1 MALRLRNLLLAAAG
15 GALAALWTGSL
26 GAAADEINVDT
37 VPAVLNRF
45 VITDSGNRVLTGSVA
60 SDEVTQAGWYVS
72 EDDRLFYYYSDG
84 TCATEETTLDD
95 GYTYVFAADG
105 TLKTGWQ
112 MVDGKRYYY
121 SAEAGTPEFGWLS
134 YMDHL
139 YYVDETAGKLTGV
152 QTVDGVPYTFD
163 NYGSV
168 QTGWITYEDGS
179 LYYYDA
185 DAQPANGWT
194 ELDGNTYYFTASG
207 AAMGITTVDG
217 ILYDFDSSGRLQTG
231 WITTDDGTLWANAQ
245 GELAIGLTQIDGKTY
260 SFDANGIMQ
269 TGWVNTTSG
278 TCYFDANGV
287 MLTGLQLIDGS
298 IYDLNKQTGAME
310 IGWQTIN
317 DAIYYFGTD
326 GKMVTGWMDATQG
339 KIYLSDKG
347 MVYGLQK
354 IDGKTYSFST
364 ENGVMQTGWQTVNG
378 NLFYFNETTGA
389 AETGW
394 KEANGKKLYLT
405 ESGAVTGLKEIDGKK
420 YYFDLSSC
428 TMQTGWITIS
438 GTSYYFDPTT
448 GVMTQTG
455 HQPVQ
460 LDAPDY
466 KQFDSRWASKKIGY
480 STIKQ
485 VGCLTT
491 AIAMKYSYET
501 GVETTPDKMVSKLSY
516 SGDNLLWVSYTN
528 LGYTMESPSNKT
540 LSQADMQKIYNCL
553 QNGKPVIIGAKKPS
567 GGQHYVLVTGYTGST
582 GSSFTI
588 SDFVINDPGSSTR
601 KRLNEFFAVYTSLY
615 RIIY

>member
-1 MALRLRNLLLAAAG
+1 M
-15 GALAALWTGSL
+15 
-26 GAAADEINVDT
+26 
-37 VPAVLNRF
+37 
-45 VITDSGNRVLTGSVA
+45 
-60 SDEVTQAGWYVS
+60 
-72 EDDRLFYYYSDG
+72 
-84 TCATEETTLDD
+84 
-95 GYTYVFAADG
+95 
-105 TLKTGWQ
+105 
-112 MVDGKRYYY
+112 
-121 SAEAGTPEFGWLS
+121 
-134 YMDHL
+134 
-139 YYVDETAGKLTGV
+139 
-152 QTVDGVPYTFD
+152 
-163 NYGSV
+163 
-168 QTGWITYEDGS
+168 
-179 LYYYDA
+179 
-185 DAQPANGWT
+185 
-194 ELDGNTYYFTASG
+194 
-207 AAMGITTVDG
+207 
-217 ILYDFDSSGRLQTG
+217 
-231 WITTDDGTLWANAQ
+231 
-245 GELAIGLTQIDGKTY
+245 
-260 SFDANGIMQ
+260 
-269 TGWVNTTSG
+269 
-278 TCYFDANGV
+278 
-287 MLTGLQLIDGS
+287 
-298 IYDLNKQTGAME
+298 
-310 IGWQTIN
+310 
-317 DAIYYFGTD
+317 
-326 GKMVTGWMDATQG
+326 
-339 KIYLSDKG
+339 
-347 MVYGLQK
+347 
-354 IDGKTYSFST
+354 
-364 ENGVMQTGWQTVNG
+364 
-378 NLFYFNETTGA
+378 
-389 AETGW
+389 
-394 KEANGKKLYLT
+394 
-405 ESGAVTGLKEIDGKK
+405 TGLKEIGGKK

-553 QNGKPVIIGAKKPS
+553 QNGKPVIIGAKKSS

-582 GSSFTI
+582 GSSFTL